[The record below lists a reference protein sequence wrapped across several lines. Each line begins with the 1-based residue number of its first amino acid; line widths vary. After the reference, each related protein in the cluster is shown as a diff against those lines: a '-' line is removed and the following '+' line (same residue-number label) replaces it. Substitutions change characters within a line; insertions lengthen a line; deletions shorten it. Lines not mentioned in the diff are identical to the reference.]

1 PTDTRGVARVDD
13 RRVIS
18 GIVHVLKSGGRWA
31 DAPPV
36 YGPRKTLYNRFVR
49 WAAKDVWTGI
59 FHALASAG
67 GPPAA
72 VLIDSSAVK
81 AHRCAAGGKGGKR
94 TQAIG
99 RSRGGRTTKIHALT
113 DSECRPLAFLL
124 TGGNVAD
131 CTAADILLDRMPA
144 TSILHGDKGYDSNAV
159 RRKIEDMGAAPN
171 IPPKANRRWK
181 NCFSPT
187 LYRDRNAIER
197 MFGRIKDYRR
207 IATRYD
213 KLARNFLAAVCIVAT
228 ICYWL

>member
-1 PTDTRGVARVDD
+1 MGWHLPCPGV
-13 RRVIS
+13 
-18 GIVHVLKSGGRWA
+18 GG
-31 DAPPV
+31 
-36 YGPRKTLYNRFVR
+36 
-49 WAAKDVWTGI
+49 WAAGRGADRQFGGQG
-59 FHALASAG
+59 ASLRRRRKRG
-67 GPPAA
+67 E
-72 VLIDSSAVK
+72 
-81 AHRCAAGGKGGKR
+81 R